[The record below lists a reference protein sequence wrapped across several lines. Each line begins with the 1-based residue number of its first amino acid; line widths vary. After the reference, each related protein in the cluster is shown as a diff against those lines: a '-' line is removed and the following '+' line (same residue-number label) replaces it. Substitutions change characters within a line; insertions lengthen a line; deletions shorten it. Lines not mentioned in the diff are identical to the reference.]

1 MTTTSS
7 VALDHDAHLG
17 EPTLALVG
25 EPVVA
30 PLSFKE
36 LNRRLSAIPDRQQP
50 IIQTHGVARMAM
62 FVAAVSWLAAL
73 VIPHVGLPATVEAVA
88 LLSLLVVEMACVVL
102 AVWYSRSEYVSLFN
116 PLEDL
121 AETLDHHLPFHI
133 EIRDWL
139 AAQPITTLEKF
150 AAMAK
155 YRRERFAQKLPIL
168 AGNVA
173 TLGVVPV
180 IAAVFYQG
188 HQIVEDL
195 PMTWMEGVLG
205 FLLILFY
212 TLSMTMTFSK
222 LRLDAMDA
230 HLQAALEKV
239 RA

>member
-36 LNRRLSAIPDRQQP
+36 LNRRLSAIPDYQAP
-50 IIQTHGVARMAM
+50 IVQKHRFARVGMLAVAFA
-62 FVAAVSWLAAL
+62 WLATLA
-73 VIPHVGLPATVEAVA
+73 VTHVGLSATAEAVA
-88 LLSLLVVEMACVVL
+88 LLTLLVIEIAGVAL
-102 AVWYSRSEYVSLFN
+102 SLWYSRGEFVSLFN

-121 AETLDHHLPFHI
+121 AKGLDHDLPFHI

-139 AAQPITTLEKF
+139 AAQPITMLEKF

-155 YRRERFAQKLPIL
+155 YRRERFTQKLPLL
-168 AGNVA
+168 AGNMA
-173 TLGVVPV
+173 SLGVLPV
-180 IAAVFYQG
+180 VAAVFYQG
-188 HQIVEDL
+188 HQIIEDT
-195 PMTWMEGVLG
+195 PVNWIEGVLG

-212 TLSMTMTFSK
+212 ALSMTMNFSK
-222 LRLDAMDA
+222 LRLEAMDA